1 MPNIKYKAA
10 DGTWQDILY
19 PVGAYYI
26 SNENISP
33 ATIYG
38 GTWTQITDG
47 RFMRPA
53 QDTTTGGANSHTHS
67 TIVGYDFNANNI
79 YFSDDK
85 GVVSVVT
92 TGVGMV
98 IPSYKNASGAAR
110 QSNTFAASSLPS
122 YRGCYVW
129 YRTA

>member
-38 GTWTQITDG
+38 GTWAPITDG

-53 QDTTTGGANSHTHS
+53 QNTNIGGSNSHRHT
-67 TIVGYDFNANNI
+67 TRMGYDYNTNNV
-79 YFSDDK
+79 YFSSDSGDAQ
-85 GVVSVVT
+85 VVT
-92 TGVGMV
+92 TSLGMLT
-98 IPSYKNASGAAR
+98 PSYKTASGAAR
-110 QSNTFAASSLPS
+110 QSNTFDSSSIPE